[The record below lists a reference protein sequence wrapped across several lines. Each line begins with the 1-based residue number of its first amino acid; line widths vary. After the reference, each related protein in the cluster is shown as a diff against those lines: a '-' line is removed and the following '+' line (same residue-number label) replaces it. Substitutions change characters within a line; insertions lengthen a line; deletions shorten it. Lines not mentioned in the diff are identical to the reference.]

1 MKFLNIYTI
10 MGLLNEEIS
19 RIRQV
24 MGLNEQVETKG
35 VQFDSSEKKTIDDFV
50 EFVKKE
56 LGIKNEVDVQLQNNK
71 DGIKTT
77 AVYKYQDEGDEDF
90 EQSEIRVFAL
100 GRALVD
106 VLRSIAHEMVHHH
119 QNEEGEL
126 KGKHSN
132 VGGPIEDEANAVA
145 GEMIKAYGLEHPE
158 IYPEGV
164 ETEMGEQDEGGD
176 TGGDGGGDSSAT
188 NANVTTW
195 ETGVTRGPANQLTI
209 TVWSSDVARGKANP
223 IDQISTWES
232 GVSRGKANPLT

>member
-1 MKFLNIYTI
+1 

-24 MGLNEQVETKG
+24 MGLNEKVETKG

-56 LGIKNEVDVQLQNNK
+56 LGINNEVDIQLQNNK
-71 DGIKTT
+71 DGIRTT

-90 EQSEIRVFAL
+90 EQSHIKVFAL

-106 VLRSIAHEMVHHH
+106 VLRSIAHELVHHK
-119 QNEEGEL
+119 QNEDGEL

-164 ETEMGEQDEGGD
+164 EGVGEFTEQEDGGD

-195 ETGVTRGPANQLTI
+195 ETGLTRGPSNTLTI
-209 TVWSSDVARGKANP
+209 SVWDSGVSRGKGNT
-223 IDQISTWES
+223 IDQNSKWES
-232 GVSRGKANPLT
+232 GASRGKANPLT

>member
-1 MKFLNIYTI
+1 

-19 RIRQV
+19 RIKQV

-35 VQFDSSEKKTIDDFV
+35 VQFDSSEKNTIDDFV

-56 LGIKNEVDVQLQNNK
+56 LGIDNEVDVQLQNNK

-77 AVYKYQDEGDEDF
+77 AVYKYQDEGDKDF

-106 VLRSIAHEMVHHH
+106 VLRSIAHEMVHHK
-119 QNEEGEL
+119 QNEDGEL

-145 GEMIKAYGLEHPE
+145 GEMIKAYGLDHPE

-164 ETEMGEQDEGGD
+164 ETEMGEQED
-176 TGGDGGGDSSAT
+176 GGDGGGDSSAT
-188 NANVTTW
+188 NANVSTW
-195 ETGVTRGPANQLTI
+195 ESGVTRGPANTLTI
-209 TVWSSDVARGKANP
+209 SVWD
-223 IDQISTWES
+223 S
-232 GVSRGKANPLT
+232 GVSRGKGNSIDQNSKWESGASRGKSNPLN

>member
-1 MKFLNIYTI
+1 MSLIN
-10 MGLLNEEIS
+10 EIS

-56 LGIKNEVDVQLQNNK
+56 LGIENEVDVILQNNK
-71 DGIKTT
+71 DGIRTT

-90 EQSEIRVFAL
+90 EQSHIKVFAL

-106 VLRSIAHEMVHHH
+106 VLRSIAHELVHHK
-119 QNEEGEL
+119 QNEDGEL

-132 VGGPIEDEANAVA
+132 VGGPIEDKANAVA
-145 GEMIKAYGLEHPE
+145 GKMVKKYGIDHSE

-164 ETEMGEQDEGGD
+164 GEFTEQEE
-176 TGGDGGGDSSAT
+176 GGGDSSST
-188 NANVTTW
+188 NANVSTW
-195 ETGVTRGPANQLTI
+195 ETGLTRGPANTLTI
-209 TVWSSDVARGKANP
+209 SVWDSGVSRGKGNP
-223 IDQISTWES
+223 IDQNSKWES
-232 GVSRGKANPLT
+232 GVSRGKANSLT

>member
-1 MKFLNIYTI
+1 

-50 EFVKKE
+50 EFVRKE
-56 LGIKNEVDVQLQNNK
+56 LDIENEVDVILQNNK

-90 EQSEIRVFAL
+90 EQSHIKVFAL

-106 VLRSIAHEMVHHH
+106 VLRSIAHELVHHK
-119 QNEEGEL
+119 QNEDGEL
-126 KGKHSN
+126 KGKISN
-132 VGGPIEDEANAVA
+132 VGGHIEDEANALA
-145 GEMIKAYGLEHPE
+145 GEMIKKYGIDHPE

-164 ETEMGEQDEGGD
+164 ETEMGEQEEGGD

-195 ETGVTRGPANQLTI
+195 ETGLTRGPANTLTI
-209 TVWSSDVARGKANP
+209 SVWDSGVSRGKGNP
-223 IDQISTWES
+223 IDQNSKWES
-232 GVSRGKANPLT
+232 GTSRGKANPLT

>member
-1 MKFLNIYTI
+1 

-24 MGLNEQVETKG
+24 MGLNEKVETKG

-106 VLRSIAHEMVHHH
+106 VLRSIAHEMVHHK
-119 QNEEGEL
+119 QNEDGEL
-126 KGKHSN
+126 KGKISN
-132 VGGPIEDEANAVA
+132 VGGSIEDEANAVA

-164 ETEMGEQDEGGD
+164 ETEMGEQEE
-176 TGGDGGGDSSAT
+176 GGDGGGDSSST
-188 NANVTTW
+188 NANVSTW
-195 ETGVTRGPANQLTI
+195 ETGITRGPANTLTI
-209 TVWSSDVARGKANP
+209 SVWD
-223 IDQISTWES
+223 S
-232 GVSRGKANPLT
+232 GVSRGKGNPIDQ

>member
-1 MKFLNIYTI
+1 

-19 RIRQV
+19 RIKQV

-35 VQFDSSEKKTIDDFV
+35 VQFDSSEKNTIDDFV

-56 LGIKNEVDVQLQNNK
+56 LGIDNEVDVQLQNNK

-77 AVYKYQDEGDEDF
+77 AVYKYQDEGDKDF

-106 VLRSIAHEMVHHH
+106 VLRSIAHEMVHHK
-119 QNEEGEL
+119 QNEDGEL

-145 GEMIKAYGLEHPE
+145 GEMIKAYGLDHPE

-164 ETEMGEQDEGGD
+164 ETEMGEQEDGGD
-176 TGGDGGGDSSAT
+176 GGSDGGGDSSAT
-188 NANVTTW
+188 NANVSTW
-195 ETGVTRGPANQLTI
+195 ESGVTRGPANTLTI
-209 TVWSSDVARGKANP
+209 SVWD
-223 IDQISTWES
+223 S
-232 GVSRGKANPLT
+232 GVSRGKGNSIDQNSKWESGASRGKSNPLN

>member
-1 MKFLNIYTI
+1 

-56 LGIKNEVDVQLQNNK
+56 LGINNEVDIQLQNNK

-90 EQSEIRVFAL
+90 EQSHIKVFAL

-106 VLRSIAHEMVHHH
+106 VLRSIAHELVHHK
-119 QNEEGEL
+119 QNEDGEL

-145 GEMIKAYGLEHPE
+145 GEMIKTYGLEHPE

-164 ETEMGEQDEGGD
+164 EGVGEFTEQEEGGGD
-176 TGGDGGGDSSAT
+176 TGGGDSSST

-195 ETGVTRGPANQLTI
+195 ETGLTRGPANQITI
-209 TVWSSDVARGKANP
+209 TIWSSDVARGKGNP
-223 IDQISTWES
+223 IDQNSKWES
-232 GVSRGKANPLT
+232 GASRGKANPLT

>member
-106 VLRSIAHEMVHHH
+106 VLRSIAHEMVHHM
-119 QNEEGEL
+119 QNEKGDL

-164 ETEMGEQDEGGD
+164 ETEMGEQEEGGD

-195 ETGVTRGPANQLTI
+195 ETGVTRGPANTLTI
-209 TVWSSDVARGKANP
+209 IVWDSGVSRGKGNS
-223 IDQISTWES
+223 IDQNSKWES
-232 GVSRGKANPLT
+232 GASRGKANPLT

>member
-1 MKFLNIYTI
+1 MSLIN
-10 MGLLNEEIS
+10 EIS

-24 MGLNEQVETKG
+24 MGLNEKVETKG

-56 LGIKNEVDVQLQNNK
+56 LGIENEVDVILQNNK
-71 DGIKTT
+71 DGIRTT

-90 EQSEIRVFAL
+90 EQSHIKVFAL

-106 VLRSIAHEMVHHH
+106 VLRSIAHELVHHK
-119 QNEEGEL
+119 QNEDGEL

-145 GEMIKAYGLEHPE
+145 GKMIKAYGLEHPE

-164 ETEMGEQDEGGD
+164 EGVSEFTEQEEG
-176 TGGDGGGDSSAT
+176 GGGDSSST
-188 NANVTTW
+188 NANVSTW
-195 ETGVTRGPANQLTI
+195 ETGLTRGPANTLTI
-209 TVWSSDVARGKANP
+209 SVWDSGVSRGKGNP
-223 IDQISTWES
+223 IDQNSKWES
-232 GVSRGKANPLT
+232 GASRGKANPLS

>member
-1 MKFLNIYTI
+1 MSLIN
-10 MGLLNEEIS
+10 EIS

-56 LGIKNEVDVQLQNNK
+56 LGIENEVDVILQNNK
-71 DGIKTT
+71 DGIRTT

-90 EQSEIRVFAL
+90 EQSHIKVFAL

-106 VLRSIAHEMVHHH
+106 VLRSIAHELVHHK
-119 QNEEGEL
+119 QNEDGEL

-145 GEMIKAYGLEHPE
+145 GKMIKAYGLEHPE
-158 IYPEGV
+158 IYPEGI
-164 ETEMGEQDEGGD
+164 ETEMGEQEEG
-176 TGGDGGGDSSAT
+176 GGGDSSSA
-188 NANVTTW
+188 NANVSTW
-195 ETGVTRGPANQLTI
+195 ETGLTRGPANTLTI
-209 TVWSSDVARGKANP
+209 SVWD
-223 IDQISTWES
+223 S
-232 GVSRGKANPLT
+232 GVSRGKGNTIDQNSKWESGVNRGKSNPLT

>member
-1 MKFLNIYTI
+1 MSLIN
-10 MGLLNEEIS
+10 EIS

-56 LGIKNEVDVQLQNNK
+56 LGIENEVDVILQNNK
-71 DGIKTT
+71 DGIRTT

-90 EQSEIRVFAL
+90 EQSHIKVFAL

-106 VLRSIAHEMVHHH
+106 VLRSIAHELVHHK
-119 QNEEGEL
+119 QNEDGEL

-145 GEMIKAYGLEHPE
+145 GKMIKAYGLEHPE
-158 IYPEGV
+158 IYPEGI
-164 ETEMGEQDEGGD
+164 ETEMGEQEE
-176 TGGDGGGDSSAT
+176 GGGDSSST
-188 NANVTTW
+188 NANVSTW
-195 ETGVTRGPANQLTI
+195 ETGLTRGPANTLTI
-209 TVWSSDVARGKANP
+209 SVWDSGVSRGKGNP
-223 IDQISTWES
+223 VDQNSKWES
-232 GVSRGKANPLT
+232 GVGRGKANPLT

>member
-1 MKFLNIYTI
+1 MTLIN
-10 MGLLNEEIS
+10 EIS

-164 ETEMGEQDEGGD
+164 ETEMGEQEEGGD
-176 TGGDGGGDSSAT
+176 TGGDSSST

-195 ETGVTRGPANQLTI
+195 ETGITRGPANTLTI
-209 TVWSSDVARGKANP
+209 SVWDSGVSRGKGNS
-223 IDQISTWES
+223 IDQNSKWES
-232 GVSRGKANPLT
+232 GVSRGKSNPLT

>member
-1 MKFLNIYTI
+1 

-24 MGLNEQVETKG
+24 MGLNEKVETKG

-56 LGIKNEVDVQLQNNK
+56 LGINNEVDIQLQNNK

-77 AVYKYQDEGDEDF
+77 AVYKYQDKGDEDF
-90 EQSEIRVFAL
+90 EQSHIKVFAL

-106 VLRSIAHEMVHHH
+106 VLRSIAHELVHHK
-119 QNEEGEL
+119 QNEDGEL

-164 ETEMGEQDEGGD
+164 EGVGEFTEQEE
-176 TGGDGGGDSSAT
+176 GGDGGGDSSAT

-195 ETGVTRGPANQLTI
+195 ETGLTRGPSNTLTI
-209 TVWSSDVARGKANP
+209 SVWDSGVSRGKGNP
-223 IDQISTWES
+223 IDQNDKWES
-232 GVSRGKANPLT
+232 GASRGKANPLT

>member
-1 MKFLNIYTI
+1 MSLIN
-10 MGLLNEEIS
+10 EIS

-56 LGIKNEVDVQLQNNK
+56 LGIENEVDVQLQNNK

-90 EQSEIRVFAL
+90 EQSEIRVLAL

-106 VLRSIAHEMVHHH
+106 VLRSIAHELVHHK
-119 QNEEGEL
+119 QNEDGEL
-126 KGKHSN
+126 KGKISN

-145 GEMIKAYGLEHPE
+145 GEMIKKYGTDHPE
-158 IYPEGV
+158 IYPEGI
-164 ETEMGEQDEGGD
+164 ETEMGEQEEGG
-176 TGGDGGGDSSAT
+176 GGSSST
-188 NANVTTW
+188 NANVSTW
-195 ETGVTRGPANQLTI
+195 ETGLTRGPANTLTI
-209 TVWSSDVARGKANP
+209 SVWDSGVSRGKGNP
-223 IDQISTWES
+223 IDQNSKWES
-232 GVSRGKANPLT
+232 GASRGKANPLT

>member
-1 MKFLNIYTI
+1 

-24 MGLNEQVETKG
+24 MGLNEKVEFKG

-56 LGIKNEVDVQLQNNK
+56 LGINNEVDIQLQNNK

-90 EQSEIRVFAL
+90 EQSHIKVFAL

-106 VLRSIAHEMVHHH
+106 VLRSIAHELVHHK
-119 QNEEGEL
+119 QNEDGEL

-164 ETEMGEQDEGGD
+164 EGVGEFTEQEEGGD
-176 TGGDGGGDSSAT
+176 TGGGDSSST

-195 ETGVTRGPANQLTI
+195 ETGLTRGPANQITI
-209 TVWSSDVARGKANP
+209 TIWSSDVARGKGNP
-223 IDQISTWES
+223 IDQNSKWES
-232 GVSRGKANPLT
+232 GASRGKANPLT

>member
-1 MKFLNIYTI
+1 MTLIN
-10 MGLLNEEIS
+10 EIS

-164 ETEMGEQDEGGD
+164 ETEMGEQEEGGD
-176 TGGDGGGDSSAT
+176 TGGNGGGDSSAT
-188 NANVTTW
+188 NANVSTW
-195 ETGVTRGPANQLTI
+195 ETGITRGPANTLTI
-209 TVWSSDVARGKANP
+209 IVWDSGVSRGKGNS
-223 IDQISTWES
+223 IDQNSKWES
-232 GVSRGKANPLT
+232 GASRGKANPLT

>member
-1 MKFLNIYTI
+1 MSLIS
-10 MGLLNEEIS
+10 EIS

-24 MGLNEQVETKG
+24 MGLNEEVKTKG

-100 GRALVD
+100 DRALVD
-106 VLRSIAHEMVHHH
+106 VLRSIAHELVHHM
-119 QNEEGEL
+119 QNEKGDL

-164 ETEMGEQDEGGD
+164 EGVGEFTEQEDGGGD
-176 TGGDGGGDSSAT
+176 TSDGGGDSSAT
-188 NANVTTW
+188 NANVSTW
-195 ETGVTRGPANQLTI
+195 ETGLTRGPANTLTI
-209 TVWSSDVARGKANP
+209 SVWDSGVSRGKGNP
-223 IDQISTWES
+223 IDQNSKWES
-232 GVSRGKANPLT
+232 GVSRGKSNPLT

>member
-1 MKFLNIYTI
+1 

-19 RIRQV
+19 RIKQV

-35 VQFDSSEKKTIDDFV
+35 VQFDSSEKNTIDDFV

-56 LGIKNEVDVQLQNNK
+56 LGIDNEVDVQLQNNK

-77 AVYKYQDEGDEDF
+77 AVYKYQDEGDKDF

-106 VLRSIAHEMVHHH
+106 VLRSIAHELVHHK
-119 QNEEGEL
+119 QNEDGEL

-145 GEMIKAYGLEHPE
+145 GEMIKAYGLDHPE

-164 ETEMGEQDEGGD
+164 ETEMGEQEDGGD
-176 TGGDGGGDSSAT
+176 GGSDGGGDSSAT
-188 NANVTTW
+188 NANVSTW
-195 ETGVTRGPANQLTI
+195 ESGVTRGPANTLTI
-209 TVWSSDVARGKANP
+209 SVWDSGVSRGKGNS
-223 IDQISTWES
+223 IDQNSKWES
-232 GVSRGKANPLT
+232 GVSRGKSNPLT

>member
-1 MKFLNIYTI
+1 

-24 MGLNEQVETKG
+24 MGLNEKVETKG

-56 LGIKNEVDVQLQNNK
+56 LGINNEVDIQLQNNK

-90 EQSEIRVFAL
+90 EQSHIKVFAL

-106 VLRSIAHEMVHHH
+106 VLRSIAHELVHHK
-119 QNEEGEL
+119 QNEDGEL

-145 GEMIKAYGLEHPE
+145 GEMIKTYGLEHPE

-164 ETEMGEQDEGGD
+164 EGVGEFTEQEEGGGD
-176 TGGDGGGDSSAT
+176 TGGGDSSST

-195 ETGVTRGPANQLTI
+195 ETGLTRGPANQITI
-209 TVWSSDVARGKANP
+209 TIWSSDVARGKGNP
-223 IDQISTWES
+223 IDQNSKWES
-232 GVSRGKANPLT
+232 GASRGKANPLT

>member
-1 MKFLNIYTI
+1 

-56 LGIKNEVDVQLQNNK
+56 LGIENEVDVILQNNK

-77 AVYKYQDEGDEDF
+77 AVYKYQDEGDEYF
-90 EQSEIRVFAL
+90 EQSHIKVLAF

-106 VLRSIAHEMVHHH
+106 VLRSIAHELFHHK
-119 QNEEGEL
+119 QNEDGEL
-126 KGKHSN
+126 KGKISN

-145 GEMIKAYGLEHPE
+145 GEMIKKYGIDHPE
-158 IYPEGV
+158 IYPEGIG
-164 ETEMGEQDEGGD
+164 EFTEQEE
-176 TGGDGGGDSSAT
+176 GGDGGGDSSAT
-188 NANVTTW
+188 NANVSTW
-195 ETGVTRGPANQLTI
+195 ETGLTRGPANTLTI
-209 TVWSSDVARGKANP
+209 SVWDSGVSRGKGNP
-223 IDQISTWES
+223 IDQNSKWES
-232 GVSRGKANPLT
+232 GVSRGKANSLT

>member
-1 MKFLNIYTI
+1 

-24 MGLNEQVETKG
+24 MGLNEKVETKG

-56 LGIKNEVDVQLQNNK
+56 LGINNEVDIQLQNNK

-77 AVYKYQDEGDEDF
+77 AVYKYQDKGDEDF
-90 EQSEIRVFAL
+90 EQSHIKVFAL

-106 VLRSIAHEMVHHH
+106 VLRSIAHELVHHK
-119 QNEEGEL
+119 QNEDGEL

-164 ETEMGEQDEGGD
+164 ETEMGEQEE
-176 TGGDGGGDSSAT
+176 GGDGGGDSSAT

-195 ETGVTRGPANQLTI
+195 ETGLTRGPSNTLTI
-209 TVWSSDVARGKANP
+209 SVWVSGVSRGKGNT
-223 IDQISTWES
+223 IDQNSKWES
-232 GVSRGKANPLT
+232 GASRGKANPLT

>member
-1 MKFLNIYTI
+1 

-19 RIRQV
+19 RIKQV

-35 VQFDSSEKKTIDDFV
+35 VQFDSSEKNTIDDFV

-56 LGIKNEVDVQLQNNK
+56 LGIDNEVDVQLQNNK

-77 AVYKYQDEGDEDF
+77 AVYKYQDEGDKDF

-106 VLRSIAHEMVHHH
+106 VLRSIAHEMVHHK
-119 QNEEGEL
+119 QNEDGEL

-145 GEMIKAYGLEHPE
+145 GEMIKAYGLDHPE

-164 ETEMGEQDEGGD
+164 ETEMGEQEDGGD
-176 TGGDGGGDSSAT
+176 GGSDGGGDSSAT
-188 NANVTTW
+188 NANVSTW
-195 ETGVTRGPANQLTI
+195 ESGVTRGPANTLTI
-209 TVWSSDVARGKANP
+209 SVWDSGVSRGKGNS
-223 IDQISTWES
+223 IDQNSKWET
-232 GVSRGKANPLT
+232 GISRGKANPLT